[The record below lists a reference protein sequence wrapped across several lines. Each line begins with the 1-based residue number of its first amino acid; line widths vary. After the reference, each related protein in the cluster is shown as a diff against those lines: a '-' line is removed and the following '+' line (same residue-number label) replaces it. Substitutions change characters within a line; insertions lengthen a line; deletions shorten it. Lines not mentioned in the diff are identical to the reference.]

1 MRVLT
6 AAEAAALL
14 KDGDTLASSGFRFA
28 QAPEEL
34 LEAVGQRYL
43 ATRGPTRLRLVFSSA
58 QGDNAGHGLD
68 HLAHEGLLRQV
79 IGGFYGTTPRL
90 RQLILDGKCEGWNLP
105 QGQIALLHGATAAG
119 HPGVLTHV
127 GLDTFVDPRHEG
139 GRMNASS
146 TESFVEHHTMLG
158 KEWLLYKS
166 FPINVAF
173 IRATSADEMGNL
185 SVEREAVRMETLALA
200 AAAKNSG
207 GIVIAQ
213 VERLVRAGTIHAQRV
228 EVPGHLVDYVV
239 LAAAPERTHQQT
251 LGEAFNASY
260 SGEIRVPGA
269 HMPALEF
276 GIRKVIARRAAQEL
290 RPGMVVNLGQ
300 GMPEGIGLV
309 ASELGLMEQLW
320 TSFESGVIG
329 GVPVKHVNFG
339 VAINPMAIVR
349 HDEQFMIYNGGGVDM
364 SFLGFAE
371 IDGHGSVNVSKFN
384 GQVTGCGGFIDICS
398 RTQTLVFCGQFD
410 AGRAEI
416 AIGDGRVAIAR
427 HGSHKKFVP
436 SVEQITFNG
445 RAAVAAGRRIL
456 LVTERCVLQL
466 QPDGWHLI
474 EVAPGVRIE
483 EDILT
488 QMAFRPHVG
497 AVATMDE
504 AIFRDEPWAPVSK

>member
-6 AAEAAALL
+6 ATEAAALL
-14 KDGDTLASSGFRFA
+14 HDGDTLASSGFRFA

-34 LEAVGQRYL
+34 LEAIGRRYTETSTPKL
-43 ATRGPTRLRLVFSSA
+43 LRLVFSSA

-105 QGQIALLHGATAAG
+105 QGQIALLHRAIAAG

-127 GLDTFVDPRHEG
+127 GLDTFVDPRLEG
-139 GRMNASS
+139 GRMNDAS
-146 TESFVEHHTMLG
+146 TEAFVEHLVLHG
-158 KEWLLYKS
+158 RDWLLYKA
-166 FPINVAF
+166 FPINVAL

-185 SVEREAVRMETLALA
+185 SVEREAVRMETLSLA

-213 VERLVRAGTIHAQRV
+213 VERLVRSGTIHAQRV
-228 EVPGHLVDYVV
+228 EVPGHLVDFVV
-239 LAAAPERTHQQT
+239 VADRPNETHQQT
-251 LGEAFNASY
+251 LGEGFNASY
-260 SGEIRVPGA
+260 SGEIRVPEA
-269 HMPALEF
+269 KMPELEF
-276 GIRKVIARRAAQEL
+276 GLRKVIARRAAQEL
-290 RPGMVVNLGQ
+290 RAGMVVNLGQ

-309 ASELGLMEQLW
+309 ASELGLMDKLW

-339 VAINPMAIVR
+339 VAINPLAIVR

-371 IDGHGSVNVSKFN
+371 IDGEGSVNVSKFN
-384 GQVTGCGGFIDICS
+384 GQVTGCGGFIDICM

-410 AGRAEI
+410 AGRADLS
-416 AIGDGRVAIAR
+416 IGDGRVTIRR
-427 HGSHKKFVP
+427 HGSHRKFVAR
-436 SVEQITFNG
+436 VEQITFNG
-445 RAAVAAGRRIL
+445 RAAVQAGRRIL
-456 LVTERCVLQL
+456 LVTERCVFRL
-466 QPDGWHLI
+466 QPDGWHVI
-474 EVAPGVRIE
+474 EVAPGIDIQS
-483 EDILT
+483 DILD
-488 QMAFRPHVG
+488 QMSFTPQVG
-497 AVATMDE
+497 PLTPMD
-504 AIFRDEPWAPVSK
+504 ADIFRADRWTPKSS

>member
-6 AAEAAALL
+6 ASEAAALVR
-14 KDGDTLASSGFRFA
+14 DGDTLASSGFRFA

-34 LEAVGQRYL
+34 LEAIGQRFINT
-43 ATRGPTRLRLVFSSA
+43 AAPQGIRLVFSSA

-90 RQLILDGKCEGWNLP
+90 RQLILDAKCEGWNLP
-105 QGQIALLHGATAAG
+105 QGQIALLHRAIAAG

-127 GLDTFVDPRHEG
+127 GLDTFVDPRLEG
-139 GRMNASS
+139 GAMNARS
-146 TESFVEHHTMLG
+146 TESFVEHLVMQG
-158 KEWLLYKS
+158 RDWLLYKA
-166 FPINVAF
+166 FPINVAL

-200 AAAKNSG
+200 AAARNSG

-228 EVPGHLVDYVV
+228 EVPGHLVDVV
-239 LAAAPERTHQQT
+239 VVAAHPERTHQQT
-251 LGEAFNASY
+251 LGESFNASY
-260 SGEIRVPGA
+260 SGEIRVPAGR
-269 HMPALEF
+269 MPELDF

-309 ASELGLMEQLW
+309 AAELGLMDQLW

-339 VAINPMAIVR
+339 VAINPIAMIR
-349 HDEQFMIYNGGGVDM
+349 HDEQFMIYNGGGIDM

-371 IDGHGSVNVSKFN
+371 IDGNGSVNVSRFN
-384 GQVTGCGGFIDICS
+384 GQVTGCGGFIDICM
-398 RTQTLVFCGQFD
+398 RTHTLVFCGQFD
-410 AGRAEI
+410 AGRADVTV
-416 AIGDGRVAIAR
+416 GDGRVDIAR
-427 HGSHKKFVP
+427 HGSHRKLVTK
-436 SVEQITFNG
+436 VEQITFNG
-445 RAAVAAGRRIL
+445 RAAVEAGRRIL
-456 LVTERCVLQL
+456 LVTERCVFQL
-466 QPDGWHLI
+466 RTDGWHLT
-474 EVAPGVRIE
+474 EVAPGVRIR
-483 EDILT
+483 EDILD
-488 QMAFRPHVG
+488 QMDFAPHVG
-497 AVATMDE
+497 DVATMDSH
-504 AIFRDEPWAPVSK
+504 IFTSARWMPATA

>member
-6 AAEAAALL
+6 ATDAAALVR
-14 KDGDTLASSGFRFA
+14 DGDTLASSGFRFA

-34 LEAVGQRYL
+34 LEAIGRRYL
-43 ATRGPTRLRLVFSSA
+43 DTSEPKQLRLVFSSA

-90 RQLILDGKCEGWNLP
+90 RQMILDGKCEGWNLP
-105 QGQIALLHGATAAG
+105 QGQIALLHRATAAG

-139 GRMNASS
+139 GRMNTLS
-146 TESFVEHHTMLG
+146 TEAFVEHLTMHG
-158 KEWLLYKS
+158 KDWLLYKS
-166 FPINVAF
+166 FPIHVALV
-173 IRATSADEMGNL
+173 RATSADEMGNL

-213 VERLVRAGTIHAQRV
+213 VERLVRTGTIHAQRV

-239 LAAAPERTHQQT
+239 VAAHPERTHQQT
-251 LGEAFNASY
+251 LGEGFNASY
-260 SGEIRVPGA
+260 SGEIRVPEA
-269 HMPALEF
+269 RMPELDF

-309 ASELGLMEQLW
+309 ASELGLMDRLW

-384 GQVTGCGGFIDICS
+384 GQVTGCGGFIDICM
-398 RTQTLVFCGQFD
+398 RTHTLVFCGQFD

-416 AIGDGRVAIAR
+416 SIGDGRVEIAK

-436 SVEQITFNG
+436 EVEQITFNG

-456 LVTERCVLQL
+456 LVTERCVFQL
-466 QPDGWHLI
+466 QTDGWNLV
-474 EVAPGVRIE
+474 EVAPGVRIK
-483 EDILT
+483 EDILD
-488 QMAFRPHVG
+488 QMSFAPIVG
-497 AVATMDE
+497 DVALMDAE
-504 AIFRDEPWAPVSK
+504 IFRAGKWTPKST

>member
-6 AAEAAALL
+6 ASDAAALVR
-14 KDGDTLASSGFRFA
+14 DGDTIASSGFRFA
-28 QAPEEL
+28 QAPEEM
-34 LEAVGQRYL
+34 LEAIGQRFL
-43 ATRGPTRLRLVFSSA
+43 DTAHPTQLRLVFSSA

-90 RQLILDGKCEGWNLP
+90 RQMILDGKCEGWNLP
-105 QGQIALLHGATAAG
+105 QGQIALLHRATAAG

-139 GRMNASS
+139 GAMNSRS
-146 TESFVEHHTMLG
+146 TEAFVEHLVLHG
-158 KEWLLYKS
+158 KDWLLYKS
-166 FPINVAF
+166 FPINVAL
-173 IRATSADEMGNL
+173 IRATSADERGNL

-200 AAAKNSG
+200 AAANNSG

-213 VERLVRAGTIHAQRV
+213 VERLVRAGTIHAQHV
-228 EVPGHLVDYVV
+228 EVPGHLVDHVV
-239 LAAAPERTHQQT
+239 VAAHPERTHQQT
-251 LGEAFNASY
+251 LGESFNASY
-260 SGEIRVPGA
+260 SGEIRVPEGR
-269 HMPALEF
+269 MPELEF
-276 GIRKVIARRAAQEL
+276 GLRKVIARRAAQEL
-290 RPGMVVNLGQ
+290 REGMVVNLGQ

-309 ASELGLMEQLW
+309 ASELGMMQSLW

-384 GQVTGCGGFIDICS
+384 GQVTGCGGFIDICM
-398 RTQTLVFCGQFD
+398 RTHTLVFCGQFD

-416 AIGDGRVAIAR
+416 DIDDGQVRIRR
-427 HGSHKKFVP
+427 HGSHRKFVTD
-436 SVEQITFNG
+436 VEQITFNG
-445 RAAVAAGRRIL
+445 RAAVEAGRRIL

-466 QPDGWHLI
+466 QQDGWHLI
-474 EVAPGVRIE
+474 EVAPGVRIQ
-483 EDILT
+483 EDIID
-488 QMAFRPHVG
+488 QMSFSPHVG
-497 AVATMDE
+497 TVTTMD
-504 AIFRDEPWAPVSK
+504 ANIFRPVRWSPTRS